1 MWRPEPGGVQASQLF
16 CRVRRSAFG
25 PRRRDPAFLCIFRL
39 RPYAARYSGNCR
51 LCILLRVRPP
61 LTSLSDSELFG
72 RIQDSGLKSIVEST
86 ARKSADLLSTVIR
99 EMPLFTLH
107 NERHIL
113 NVIGWMEEL
122 LAPGE
127 LVEKMSQFECALCLL
142 AAYTHDLGMT
152 LSAKESVDL
161 ENDPDYPLS
170 KYDKVILDPRNVI
183 PVDFEQDNKLF
194 VIPIDDIVA
203 VYRHGDAAET
213 IDSAKKD
220 AEAQD
225 ESELRFD
232 EDDLDEDDFEA

>member
-1 MWRPEPGGVQASQLF
+1 MTLDIIEPVG
-16 CRVRRSAFG
+16 
-25 PRRRDPAFLCIFRL
+25 
-39 RPYAARYSGNCR
+39 
-51 LCILLRVRPP
+51 LRVLIRKDDERRTTKGGIHLPDDAKIP
-61 LTSLSDSELFG
+61 VITG
-72 RIQDSGLKSIVEST
+72 RIVAI
-86 ARKSADLLSTVIR
+86 SAQV
-99 EMPLFTLH
+99 
-107 NERHIL
+107 
-113 NVIGWMEEL
+113 
-122 LAPGE
+122 
-127 LVEKMSQFECALCLL
+127 
-142 AAYTHDLGMT
+142 
-152 LSAKESVDL
+152 